1 MFVLGIDPGLSRC
14 GYGCVE
20 HGRTPRAVAA
30 GVIRTD
36 PELDLPHR
44 LAEMQLEL
52 RSLIAELRPDV
63 VAVERVLFQ
72 HNVSTAMGVGMASG
86 LAMAEAVRRR
96 VRCRRVFAQRDQAG
110 RRRIRLGRQARDRGD
125 GPDAP
130 RPVQEV
136 VSGRCRR
143 RHRRRAVPS
152 RPGSR
157 PSYPSV
163 GRLVSESEHA
173 MIGSLR
179 GRLLDRGSDG
189 ELLVEVG
196 GLGYRVQ
203 VTPSTSVT
211 IGEPDGEVFVHT
223 HHAVR
228 EDSKP
233 CTASRRSPSGG
244 CSSR

>member
-14 GYGCVE
+14 RYSCRAAASP
-20 HGRTPRAVAA
+20 GRGR

-86 LAMAEAVRRR
+86 LAMAEAAAAGCDV
-96 VRCRRVFAQRDQAG
+96 AEYSPNEIKQAVAG
-110 RRRIRLGRQARDRGD
+110 FGSAGKHEIGD

-152 RPGSR
+152 RPGSQ

-223 HHAVR
+223 PITPFAR
-228 EDSKP
+228 TPKP
-233 CTASRRSPSGG
+233 CTASRPSPSGG